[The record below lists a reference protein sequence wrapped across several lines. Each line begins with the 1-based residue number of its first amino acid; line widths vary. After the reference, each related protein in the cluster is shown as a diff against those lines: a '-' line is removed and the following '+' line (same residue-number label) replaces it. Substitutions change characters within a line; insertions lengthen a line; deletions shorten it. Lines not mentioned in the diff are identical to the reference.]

1 MWGRRLRRK
10 GHALHRSIGWAILLA
25 TVLLA
30 HGNAPAQTGQV
41 TRGRATV
48 LQFDGTDDRAIVPYD
63 TSFPTEVFTAGAWI
77 KLARPRGRAAIIAR
91 GEDDNSFN
99 LSWQLYVISDGTLEV
114 MLEDSRENNYCYP
127 SNNCVRAGTC
137 TVTGD
142 LFVADDAWHHVA
154 VARKSS
160 GDLALYID
168 GERRASCEGTGVP
181 SSNNFQDLS
190 IGCTFGIIGPPPGGV
205 EPPTWF
211 FPGQIDEPA
220 MWNVALSNA
229 EIADIYNVGVDPRS
243 AGLVGYWAF
252 DEGAGQ
258 VVVDLSPANN
268 HGFLGERDD
277 PDSADP
283 QWIHDETVGGLTVEP
298 AKLDFGDVKIGA
310 GAWQRVTVSNQGGQ
324 GIDISTIKLTGGGRS
339 QFALR
344 RRGDTCSSTVLAAR
358 TSCDFRVRFEP
369 TATGRRRAKVV
380 IISNDPNGSK
390 IRVKLRGT
398 GVES

>member
-1 MWGRRLRRK
+1 M
-10 GHALHRSIGWAILLA
+10 
-25 TVLLA
+25 
-30 HGNAPAQTGQV
+30 
-41 TRGRATV
+41 

-63 TSFPTEVFTAGAWI
+63 ASFPTEVFTAGAWI

-99 LSWQLYVISDGTLEV
+99 LSWQLYVNGDGTLEV

-142 LFVADDAWHHVA
+142 LYVADDAWHHVA
-154 VARKSS
+154 VARKSA

-220 MWNVALSNA
+220 MWDVALSNA
-229 EIADIYNVGVDPRS
+229 EIADIYNVGVDPLS
-243 AGLVGYWAF
+243 SGLVGYWAF
-252 DEGAGQ
+252 DEGRGQ
-258 VVVDLSPANN
+258 VLVDLSPANN
-268 HGFLGERDD
+268 HGFLGEKDD

-283 QWIHDETVGGLTVEP
+283 QWIQDEASGGLTVQS
-298 AKLDFGDVKIGA
+298 AKLDFGNVEIGT
-310 GAWQRVTVSNQGGQ
+310 GAWRRVIVSNQGAQ
-324 GIDISTIKLTGGGRS
+324 SIDIFTIKLTGSGRS

-344 RRGDTCSSTVLAAR
+344 RRGDTCSSTVLAPR

-369 TATGRRRAKVV
+369 TAMGRGRAKVV
-380 IISNDPNGSK
+380 ITSNDPNGSK